1 MITEHTYAQ
10 KRLLLYF
17 DQELASQE
25 QERVQRHLSGC
36 SACQELASSL
46 QSLYQHK
53 SLHQPGLP
61 PSIWPDLRRRMQQP
75 RQSLPQGLWRPA
87 LGFAVIVICV
97 LFGHF
102 LGSYA
107 VAPENAVSPVSEEQ
121 MIYESFSLNAI
132 EPYAEVSLAGAVRAL
147 YSGQ

>member
-1 MITEHTYAQ
+1 MMTEHTYVH
-10 KRLLLYF
+10 KRLLLYL

-25 QERVQRHLSGC
+25 QERVQRHLSRC

-53 SLHQPGLP
+53 SLDQPGLP
-61 PSIWPDLRRRMQQP
+61 PSLWPALRSRLQQP
-75 RQSLPQGLWRPA
+75 RQPLPQGLWRPA
-87 LGFAVIVICV
+87 LSFAVIVICV

-107 VAPENAVSPVSEEQ
+107 VAPVSPVSEEQ
-121 MIYESFSLNAI
+121 MIYETFSMNAI